1 MDYAYYYLKEIVSM
15 MQINKVSMRMQVY
28 EIIKEKILSQE
39 YDWGDQIRILP
50 LCKELGVS
58 NTPVREALS
67 LLEME
72 GLVTSSLNS
81 RVRVIEM
88 TEDLNNEMNQIF
100 LVLIAGAY
108 QVCIVKGIT
117 KKLTAMLEDA
127 LENQKESQ
135 EKEMA
140 DSINAALAFD
150 RCFVNV
156 IGNEKLSRAFDEQY
170 TLLFLLARY
179 NYQKAALNREDNI
192 REHVQILEAVK
203 AEDHEEVHRL
213 LIRHFDKHVD

>member
-1 MDYAYYYLKEIVSM
+1 ML
-15 MQINKVSMRMQVY
+15 QLNKVSMRTQVY
-28 EIIKEKILSQE
+28 EIIKQKILSQE

-81 RVRVIEM
+81 RVKVVEM
-88 TEDLNNEMNQIF
+88 TESLGNEMNQIF
-100 LVLIAGAY
+100 LVLISGSY
-108 QVCIVKGIT
+108 QLCVVKNIT
-117 KKLTAMLEDA
+117 SKLRIMLEKA
-127 LENQKESQ
+127 LEKQQKSLD
-135 EKEMA
+135 KDIA
-140 DSINAALAFD
+140 TSIHAALAFD
-150 RCFVNV
+150 RCFVDV
-156 IGNEKLSRAFDEQY
+156 IGNEKLSRAFEEQY

-192 REHVQILEAVK
+192 KEHVQILDAIRACE
-203 AEDHEEVHRL
+203 HELVHQL
-213 LIRHFDKHVD
+213 LIQHFDKHVD